1 MPGTPSKTCCA
12 PPRAF
17 TDPGEYWDQAAE
29 HFVRELTVTKHLA
42 TPVNFIVH
50 SLMDVNNQ
58 LSHGRP
64 FFVDIARD
72 GIVIYEAPGY
82 PLASP
87 KTLEPEVAKAEA
99 RRHFEHWFPL
109 SRHAVKLAQDSIEDD
124 VSRDAAFMLH

>member
-1 MPGTPSKTCCA
+1 M
-12 PPRAF
+12 
-17 TDPGEYWDQAAE
+17 
-29 HFVRELTVTKHLA
+29 RELTVTKHLA